1 MSVCEIIGLSVV
13 AEKEK
18 ENVEHSAWIGCQR
31 TGYSLRRLSN
41 IVSKGAIFLY
51 LRVGYEIIEQVY
63 QVWLAKI
70 QILALRF
77 ISGKLGKSHC

>member
-1 MSVCEIIGLSVV
+1 MSACEIIGLSVG

-18 ENVEHSAWIGCQR
+18 ENVEHPAGVGCQR

-77 ISGKLGKSHC
+77 ISGRLGKSHC

>member
-41 IVSKGAIFLY
+41 IVSEGGDISLFKGW
-51 LRVGYEIIEQVY
+51 LRKY
-63 QVWLAKI
+63 
-70 QILALRF
+70 
-77 ISGKLGKSHC
+77 

>member
-18 ENVEHSAWIGCQR
+18 ENVEHSAWISCQR

-41 IVSKGAIFLY
+41 IVSKGGDISLFKGW
-51 LRVGYEIIEQVY
+51 LRNY
-63 QVWLAKI
+63 
-70 QILALRF
+70 
-77 ISGKLGKSHC
+77 